1 MQKLQGPAPFTDNTH
16 IAATH
21 YENIDNENVV
31 KKIHSKLSNIQS
43 RYLSEVFENKNVIL
57 SQKQPKTLLRL
68 LTRAKFNIEI
78 NAFAQQNGLFKCIDN
93 RCKLYLLYIAEGN
106 DFVMSTN
113 MR

>member
-68 LTRAKFNIEI
+68 LTRARFNIEI
-78 NAFAQQNGLFKCIDN
+78 NAFAKQNGLFKCIDN